1 MSKKR
6 KNEPTDAVGKWEF
19 TLDRDQVRAS
29 TREVL
34 TAAQE
39 RTKEIRETRLKRV
52 AAG

>member
-1 MSKKR
+1 MNQKR
-6 KNEPTDAVGKWEF
+6 KNDPADAVGKWEF
-19 TLDRDQVRAS
+19 TLDRDRLRES

-52 AAG
+52 SAA

>member
-6 KNEPTDAVGKWEF
+6 KNNPKHAVGKWEF
-19 TLDRDQVRAS
+19 TLDRDQVRTS

-34 TAAQE
+34 VAVKE

-52 AAG
+52 SAT

>member
-6 KNEPTDAVGKWEF
+6 KNNPMNAVGKWEF
-19 TLDRDQVRAS
+19 TLDRDQVRTL

-34 TAAQE
+34 AAAQE

-52 AAG
+52 SAA